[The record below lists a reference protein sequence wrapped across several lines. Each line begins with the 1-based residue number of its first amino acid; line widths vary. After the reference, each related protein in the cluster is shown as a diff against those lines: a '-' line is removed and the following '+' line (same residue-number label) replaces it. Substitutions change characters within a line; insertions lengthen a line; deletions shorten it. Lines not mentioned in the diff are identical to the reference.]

1 VPVRIW
7 FTAEDLA
14 RTRVALPDPYAETVY
29 STIALR
35 GGPLADWRRHVRPR
49 LGPALRSVLSGLP
62 GRPMLDLV
70 SVAGWHGGLEES
82 LDGLL
87 RAPAALQAEID
98 YVAAAR
104 GRMSPGVRHLLQTER
119 GAPRV
124 LARVLAAYHD
134 VAVAPYWS
142 RLRSHLEVER
152 ERVGRVLLDGGVE
165 RLFASLPGPGLC
177 WQSPVLTVRSAWDRP
192 DEKDDQYKLDGRG
205 ILLAPSVF
213 FGPHAVYCRNLGGD
227 RPDLLVYPAAPGP
240 LVAARLWTDSSDP
253 TLSTLLG
260 STRAK
265 VLAAVGG
272 GGSSTDLARRAGIS
286 LPSASEHAR
295 VLREGGLVRTE
306 RQGSAVRHRL
316 TALGVQLLD
325 RGDAG

>member
-14 RTRVALPDPYAETVY
+14 RTRVAPPDPFAETVY

-35 GGPLADWRRHVRPR
+35 GGPQADWRRHVRPR
-49 LGPALRSVLSGLP
+49 LSPALGSVLSGLP

-70 SVAGWHGGLEES
+70 SVAGWHGDLEAD

-87 RAPAALQAEID
+87 RAPAALEAEID
-98 YVAAAR
+98 YLAGVH
-104 GRMSPGVRHLLQTER
+104 GRISPGLRHLLQTER
-119 GAPRV
+119 GAPRT

-152 ERVGRVLLDGGVE
+152 ERAGRTLLDGGVE
-165 RLFASLPGPGLC
+165 RLFGSLPGSGLC
-177 WQSPVLTVRSAWDRP
+177 WQSPVLTVHSAWDRP
-192 DEKDDQYKLDGRG
+192 DDQGEDYKLDGRG

-227 RPDLLVYPAAPGP
+227 RPDLLVYPAAPEP
-240 LVAARLWTDSSDP
+240 VQAARLWTDPSDP

-265 VLAAVGG
+265 VLAAVAG

-316 TALGVQLLD
+316 TALGAQLLD
-325 RGDAG
+325 RSAAG